1 MQHTVVFI
9 EEKEHLVQ
17 NMCKYICAS
26 SRMQHADS
34 ISALQWPK
42 LRGQIVHLEGL
53 AITHF
58 HSLAKFQSG
67 KAILL
72 QNLEAKWSFKLCL
85 TYCSLTIMMMMK
97 MIIMIIQMIMMIRM
111 MILRQNYHL
120 SNNPRDHPT
129 KPYFP
134 STTETNV
141 YR

>member
-1 MQHTVVFI
+1 MAQI
-9 EEKEHLVQ
+9 
-17 NMCKYICAS
+17 ARPDS
-26 SRMQHADS
+26 SLGRFGNHP
-34 ISALQWPK
+34 L
-42 LRGQIVHLEGL
+42 
-53 AITHF
+53 
-58 HSLAKFQSG
+58 SLFAKFQSG

-85 TYCSLTIMMMMK
+85 TYCSLTMMMK
-97 MIIMIIQMIMMIRM
+97 MIIMIIEMIMMIRMMM

-129 KPYFP
+129 KPNLP